1 MTIRVTTDI
10 VFDGHSAV
18 EIQQAYEFEKANDMS
33 IWKKY
38 DSTYCI
44 VFRKEERTHCEVF
57 DWSNEKSDFC
67 SFGER
72 KADG

>member
-18 EIQQAYEFEKANDMS
+18 EIQRAYEFEQANNMNE
-33 IWKKY
+33 WKKY

-44 VFRKEERTHCEVF
+44 VFQKVEEMFCEV
-57 DWSNEKSDFC
+57 K
-67 SFGER
+67 
-72 KADG
+72 

>member
-1 MTIRVTTDI
+1 MTVIVTTDI

-18 EIQQAYEFEKANDMS
+18 EIQKAYEFEKANDMS

-44 VFRKEERTHCEVF
+44 VFRKEERTHC
-57 DWSNEKSDFC
+57 DPIHCCPKC
-67 SFGER
+67 GEDLWG
-72 KADG
+72 KTDG